1 MGSISCEKAAIF
13 PETGGF
19 SLKIAGNLL
28 EIAIRLKPA
37 RQAMAGIEP
46 GEGKNVS
53 KTRAG
58 KRRGCGSVGMV
69 NVVSGGWG
77 FVGRWA
83 GGFMI
88 ASGWA
93 GGRFHD
99 CLWGWLVRFHVCWCW
114 GRSGAWRFFVLLVEG
129 FMIVNRGLAGHKRCL
144 GCERYRNMTSRLVAG
159 AGTLT
164 ILNRHQYV
172 ERQKRNAT
180 KTTRRRRL

>member
-1 MGSISCEKAAIF
+1 MGSISCEKAAFF
-13 PETGGF
+13 PEIGGF

-28 EIAIRLKPA
+28 EIAIRLKPTCG
-37 RQAMAGIEP
+37 AMASIEP
-46 GEGKNVS
+46 GEGKNVG

-58 KRRGCGSVGMV
+58 KRRGGGSVGMV

-99 CLWGWLVRFHVCWCW
+99 CCGGW
-114 GRSGAWRFFVLLVEG
+114 
-129 FMIVNRGLAGHKRCL
+129 
-144 GCERYRNMTSRLVAG
+144 
-159 AGTLT
+159 
-164 ILNRHQYV
+164 
-172 ERQKRNAT
+172 
-180 KTTRRRRL
+180 